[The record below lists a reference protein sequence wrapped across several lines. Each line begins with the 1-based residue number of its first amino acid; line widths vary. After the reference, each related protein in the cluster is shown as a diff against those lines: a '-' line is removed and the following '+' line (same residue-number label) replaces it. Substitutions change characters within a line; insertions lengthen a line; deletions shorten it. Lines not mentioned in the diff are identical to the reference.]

1 MLLVGNHN
9 QQPQQN
15 QRNQQ
20 KKRKRNDSN
29 NNDNNDN
36 NNNTKRKIA
45 ELKGVV
51 KYARVQAR
59 EDIYWQQ
66 DTTM

>member
-29 NNDNNDN
+29 NNDNN
-36 NNNTKRKIA
+36 NNTKRKIA

-59 EDIYWQQ
+59 DDIYGQQ